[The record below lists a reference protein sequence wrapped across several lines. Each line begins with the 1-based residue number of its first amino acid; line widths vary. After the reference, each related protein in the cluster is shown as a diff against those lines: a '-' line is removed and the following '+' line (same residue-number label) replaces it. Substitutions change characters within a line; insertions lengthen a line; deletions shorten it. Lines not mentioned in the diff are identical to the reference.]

1 MSGEQAEK
9 KFKRG
14 QLLICPYESREV
26 EQKIGHCL
34 FYQTGSR
41 CLINYVPLYS
51 QSALVFTQCYTIH
64 CSVFSQCNTMYCI
77 VFTQCMLEKCKGSV
91 FNQKQWIARVG
102 AGWDPSMH
110 ESKYRNIK
118 L

>member
-34 FYQTGSR
+34 FYQTESR

-51 QSALVFTQCYTIH
+51 QSALVFSQCNTIH
-64 CSVFSQCNTMYCI
+64 CS

-91 FNQKQWIARVG
+91 FNQKQWIARVV